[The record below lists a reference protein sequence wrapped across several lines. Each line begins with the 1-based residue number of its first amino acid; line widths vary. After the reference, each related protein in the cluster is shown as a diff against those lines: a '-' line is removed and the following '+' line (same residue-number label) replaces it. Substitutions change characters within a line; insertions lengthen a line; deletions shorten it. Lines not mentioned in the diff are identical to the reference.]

1 MSEVLPMDDQPTI
14 TTSTPLYPAGDGLA
28 GDGLAGDGLAG
39 DVPVRDVPVG
49 DIAVVAHVT
58 ADIASAAPTAAA
70 LPPAA
75 TELISCPECGT
86 TAMVTLNR
94 RDARDFCRNCDYP
107 LFWTPSRV
115 LTDANSGNNDQA
127 LRRLPGTVGRAT
139 VASLTCPHC
148 AEPNAVTAENC
159 VRCGLPLRVVAAPP
173 PPPPP
178 VVYVPPPPVVEPV
191 PEQHV
196 AWWVWALIAFGLVVT
211 VTLIVLI
218 FTGTIH

>member
-1 MSEVLPMDDQPTI
+1 VSELLPVDDQATI
-14 TTSTPLYPAGDGLA
+14 TTSTPLYPASGAPA
-28 GDGLAGDGLAG
+28 GDIPAAEPSVADAPAAPPALAAP
-39 DVPVRDVPVG
+39 VPV
-49 DIAVVAHVT
+49 AQ
-58 ADIASAAPTAAA
+58 
-70 LPPAA
+70 PPAD

-115 LTDANSGNNDQA
+115 VTDADSGSNDQA

-159 VRCGLPLRVVAAPP
+159 VRCGLPLRLVAAPP

-218 FTGTIH
+218 FTHTIH

>member
-1 MSEVLPMDDQPTI
+1 VSELLPVDDQPTI
-14 TTSTPLYPAGDGLA
+14 ATSTPLYPASDVLA
-28 GDGLAGDGLAG
+28 GDIPAGDIPAG
-39 DVPVRDVPVG
+39 VP
-49 DIAVVAHVT
+49 AV
-58 ADIASAAPTAAA
+58 ADIPAAAPTAAA
-70 LPPAA
+70 PAPAA

-94 RDARDFCRNCDYP
+94 RDAGDFCRNCDYP

-115 LTDANSGNNDQA
+115 LTDADSGSNDQA

-159 VRCGLPLRVVAAPP
+159 VRCGLPLRLVAAPP

-178 VVYVPPPPVVEPV
+178 IVYVPPPPVVEPV